1 MLSNTATPIYYG
13 QFREAVLSGK
23 IPICKEIA
31 QEMDHIDS
39 LIANPQYYYD
49 DSVMAGFIAFCEKE
63 TTLTTGEPLVLL
75 DSFKL
80 WAESL
85 LAWFYYVIEVVWE
98 PVSETY
104 VEKQMKRRLVNKQF
118 IILGRG
124 GAKTM
129 YASLIQQYFL
139 IVDGS
144 TTHGVTTAPTLKQAE
159 EVLSPIRTAIT
170 RSRGPLLK
178 FLCQSK
184 LAKGIGGGIN
194 KQLIAST
201 GKDIHNYINGSY
213 IEPRALSIN
222 KMQGLRSKIN
232 TVDEW
237 LSGDIREDVIGTLEQ
252 GASKIPDYIILATS
266 SEGTVRNASGDTVKM
281 EIVSILNNEYTNDHV
296 SIWYYKLDNIEEVA
310 DPRLWVKAQPNL
322 GYTVSFDTYQRDVT
336 RMENVPASR
345 NDILAK
351 RFGIPMEGYT
361 YFFSYEDTLPTG
373 QNLSFDGLPCAL
385 GADLSRGDDFCAF
398 TFLFPRTD
406 GRFGVKNRSYITRF
420 TLERLDLA
428 KRIKYDEFIKE
439 GSLIIREGTILD
451 MIDVFND
458 LDEFIIS
465 HDYDVQALGYDPWN
479 AKDFIGLWE
488 QFYGKVGIEK
498 VIQGSKTESVPL
510 GDIGHLAITHA
521 LIFDQLIM
529 TYCMG
534 NAVTL
539 EDNNGN
545 RMLIKN
551 RLDQKIDSV
560 AALLDAYVAWKI
572 HRNRLFD

>member
-1 MLSNTATPIYYG
+1 MLSNTATPLYYS

-23 IPICKEIA
+23 IPICKEIG
-31 QEMDHIDS
+31 QEMDHIDM

-49 DSVMAGFIAFCEKE
+49 DSIMPGFISFCEKE
-63 TTLTTGEPLVLL
+63 STLTTGEPLVLL

-85 LAWFYYVIEVVWE
+85 LSWFYYVIEVVWDPATE
-98 PVSETY
+98 SY
-104 VEKQMKRRLVNKQF
+104 IEKTMKRRLVNKQF

-184 LAKGIGGGIN
+184 LAKGIGGGVN

-201 GKDIHNYINGSY
+201 GKGIYNYINGSH

-232 TVDEW
+232 TIDEW
-237 LSGDIREDVIGTLEQ
+237 LSGDVREDVIGALEQ

-266 SEGTVRNASGDTVKM
+266 SEGTVRNASGDTIKM
-281 EIVSILNNEYTNDHV
+281 ELVSILNNEYPNDHV
-296 SIWYYKLDNIEEVA
+296 SIWFYKMDSIEEVG

-322 GYTVSFDTYQRDVT
+322 GYTVSYDTYQRDVVK
-336 RMENVPASR
+336 MQNVPSSR

-361 YFFSYEDTLPTG
+361 YFFAYEDTLPTAE
-373 QNLSFDGLPCAL
+373 NANFDGCPCAL
-385 GADLSRGDDFCAF
+385 GADLSRGDDFCSF
-398 TFLFPRTD
+398 TFLFPRPD
-406 GRFGVKNRSYITRF
+406 GRFGVKNRSYITQF
-420 TLERLDLA
+420 TLDRLDLA
-428 KRIKYDEFIKE
+428 MHVKYEEFIHE
-439 GSLIIREGTILD
+439 GSLIIREGNVLD

-458 LDEFIIS
+458 LDEFILQ

-479 AKDFIGLWE
+479 AKDFIGMWT
-488 QFYGKVGIEK
+488 QFNGQVGVEK
-498 VIQGSKTESVPL
+498 VVQGSKTESVPL
-510 GDIGHLAITHA
+510 GDINHLAMCKA
-521 LIFDQLIM
+521 LIFDQAIM
-529 TYCMG
+529 TFCMG
-534 NAVTL
+534 NSITL

-545 RMLIKN
+545 RKLVKS

-560 AALLDAYVAWKI
+560 AALIDAYVAWKI